1 MRCFVAGMVI
11 LASSGSAMASEL
23 GEALKRAGWTL
34 ERSDKGDS
42 YLSRDAS
49 GGKMSLYVSGA
60 MDDAPIMRD
69 LVATAARMT
78 VLPGY
83 ADPVDGSSFPLPPVG
98 DTTLTASLR
107 RLDGP
112 APGPHA
118 SLAMS
123 CATAGR
129 LRLMELGAPFEAFA
143 PANLAALSAA
153 LKSVVELACLE
164 SSPGAEAVGGEIG
177 EPLGEDAPIPGLE
190 AVWVQA
196 RMQPSA
202 SGYVTFRWDTVL
214 AFDDGTS
221 TTDFE
226 GVFRDGAAASRDASP
241 GDWRDYRVEGTTLER
256 RSPRSGE
263 FVAPFLSV
271 ELRPGEPGMALSGC
285 HESETSG
292 FSSTYG
298 GSGAFFAT
306 RTYCFDEGGG
316 YRHDRDAAVS
326 GSGIGGGFGSRSGEA
341 SGGTYRVDGHTI
353 VLTDENGAR
362 VRTVF
367 GTYEGDDGRD
377 VLVIGRGRFE
387 PS

>member
-1 MRCFVAGMVI
+1 
-11 LASSGSAMASEL
+11 
-23 GEALKRAGWTL
+23 
-34 ERSDKGDS
+34 
-42 YLSRDAS
+42 
-49 GGKMSLYVSGA
+49 MSLYVSGA

-69 LVATAARMT
+69 LVATAGRMT
-78 VLPGY
+78 VLPDY

-98 DTTLTASLR
+98 DTTVTASLR
-107 RLDGP
+107 QLDGP
-112 APGPHA
+112 VPGPHA

-123 CATAGR
+123 CAAAGR
-129 LRLMELGAPFEAFA
+129 LRLMELGAPLEAFA
-143 PANLAALSAA
+143 PANLPALSAA
-153 LKSVVELACLE
+153 LRSVVELACLQ
-164 SSPGAEAVGGEIG
+164 SPPEAEAVEEAVE
-177 EPLGEDAPIPGLE
+177 EPVGEDAPIPGLE

-202 SGYVTFRWDTVL
+202 SGYVTFRSDTVL
-214 AFDDGTS
+214 TFDDGTS

-226 GVFRDGAAASRDASP
+226 GVFRDGATESRDASP

-271 ELRPGEPGMALSGC
+271 ELRPGEPGMSLSGC

-306 RTYCFDEGGG
+306 RTYCFDEDGG
-316 YRHDRDAAVS
+316 YRHDRDAAVT
-326 GSGIGGGFGSRSGEA
+326 GSGVGGGFGSRNGEA

-353 VLTDENGAR
+353 TLTDENGAR

-367 GTYEGDDGRD
+367 GTYEGDDGGD